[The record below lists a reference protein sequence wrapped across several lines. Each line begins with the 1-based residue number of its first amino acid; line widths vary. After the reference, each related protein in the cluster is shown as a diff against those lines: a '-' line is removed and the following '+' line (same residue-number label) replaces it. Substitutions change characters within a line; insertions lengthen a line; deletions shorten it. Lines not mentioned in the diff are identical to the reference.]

1 MEKVRH
7 WSKRTFI
14 PFISITI
21 IATGGSGSSYV
32 KDYVIST
39 DANELWM
46 PATNGPDEWIQ
57 VDMFYLETV
66 IQALT
71 LAYRFHFKQKLLESK
86 PFT

>member
-1 MEKVRH
+1 MEKAKH
-7 WSKRTFI
+7 WIRNFFLL
-14 PFISITI
+14 FISITTNT
-21 IATGGSGSSYV
+21 TGGSGSSYV

-39 DANELWM
+39 DANALWM